1 MISNVIGRGRSASVQ
16 HRDSGQA
23 AESHVGRVG
32 SQATATSSRAARR
45 IGNETPASMTP
56 IESFTCDLI
65 RALSSDLSPE
75 DKLHRIVRGH
85 VRFVIANRSFLT
97 GFFSEEAN
105 LPRA

>member
-1 MISNVIGRGRSASVQ
+1 
-16 HRDSGQA
+16 
-23 AESHVGRVG
+23 
-32 SQATATSSRAARR
+32 
-45 IGNETPASMTP
+45 MTP